1 MSATTW
7 VVLIV
12 LLAVIAGLT
21 ALALFKLPMRRP
33 EGTLHDREQWFAQGR
48 TMRGEAP
55 KDGEPTWDGKSRR
68 PNLEG
73 ESGAGLL

>member
-1 MSATTW
+1 MIA
-7 VVLIV
+7 VLV
-12 LLAVIAGLT
+12 VIAAVT
-21 ALALFKLPMRRP
+21 ALVLFKLPMKRP
-33 EGTLHDREQWFAQGR
+33 EGTLADREQWFAQGR

-55 KDGEPTWDGKSRR
+55 KDGEPTWDGKQRR